1 MNMTAEYPQDLQEVI
16 RFHGHVCPGLAIGYR
31 AAKAAQARLEV
42 ARPEDEEL
50 VAIVESDGC
59 GIDAVQ
65 VLLGCTLGKGNLIY
79 QDHGKQVYTLISRER
94 GRAVRVAAKPGS
106 FKRTPEQE
114 ALFQKYMSGEASDE
128 ERQAFWALQKERVKE
143 LLEADLEE
151 LFTISEVPPEAPG
164 RARIFKSVICE
175 QCGEAV
181 MEPRARVR
189 DGKHACIPCSEKYSR
204 GW

>member
-1 MNMTAEYPQDLQEVI
+1 MTAQYPQKLEEAI

-42 ARPEDEEL
+42 SRPEDEEL
-50 VAIVESDGC
+50 VAVVESDGC

-65 VLLGCTLGKGNLIY
+65 ALLGCTLGKGNLIY

-94 GRAVRVAAKPGS
+94 GRAVRVAAKPGL

-114 ALFQKYMSGEASDE
+114 AVFQKYLSGEASGE
-128 ERQAFWALQKERVKE
+128 ERQAFRAFQEERVKE
-143 LLEADLEE
+143 FLEADLDD
-151 LFTISEVPPEAPG
+151 LFTITDVSPEAPEK
-164 RARIFKSVICE
+164 ARIFKSVICE
-175 QCGEAV
+175 QCGEPV

-189 DGKHACIPCSEKYSR
+189 DGKFACIPCSENYSR